1 MARKRA
7 RKRHCCDFNE
17 AEEIVAEC
25 LLTMKKEGKIS
36 DFIHSKRNGEL
47 DVKGIDFLLVLNNDK
62 VAAIQIK
69 TSSSEGNNRRTLEHH
84 LKKHPK
90 IKFVIFVE
98 IGFYHKKPERVLDVV
113 RKEIETFIK
122 ST

>member
-7 RKRHCCDFNE
+7 RRHCCDFNE

-25 LLTMKKEGKIS
+25 LTAMKKDGRIS

-62 VAAIQIK
+62 VVAVQIK

-90 IKFVIFVE
+90 IKFMIFVE
-98 IGFYHKKPERVLDVV
+98 IGFYHKKPEKVLNAV
-113 RKEIETFIK
+113 RGEIEAFIT
-122 ST
+122 SV